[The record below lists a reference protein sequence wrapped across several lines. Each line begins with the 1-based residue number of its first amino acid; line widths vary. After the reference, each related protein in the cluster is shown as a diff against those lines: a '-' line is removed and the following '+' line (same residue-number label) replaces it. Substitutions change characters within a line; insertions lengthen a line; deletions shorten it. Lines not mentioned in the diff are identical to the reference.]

1 MKKCKEQIVKK
12 YKEREKDM
20 GETKLNS
27 DILDNLCYAMSPDV
41 TIKIDKEFS
50 DICKEINDINENKEE
65 NSMYANKIIDIYESR
80 KRSKIRE
87 KYEDEKKEILKE
99 DIFQNL
105 SKQFENQVKEL
116 YKNEFD
122 KEMPYEISALNNLY
136 SKETEIKLKKL
147 DEYLTKELDSLESS
161 LKEVNA
167 QLSLV
172 LVDDVNAYDIT
183 VKILKNYKILNKNGK
198 INA

>member
-1 MKKCKEQIVKK
+1 MAKIN
-12 YKEREKDM
+12 
-20 GETKLNS
+20 LNS
-27 DILDNLCYAMSPDV
+27 DGLCYTIDPDV
-41 TIKIDKEFS
+41 TSKIDKEFS
-50 DICKEINDINENKEE
+50 DVCKKINDINENKEK
-65 NSMYANKIIDIYESR
+65 NSMYVNKIIDIYESR

-105 SKQFENQVKEL
+105 SKQFENQVKGL

-136 SKETEIKLKKL
+136 SKETEIKLKKI
-147 DEYLTKELDSLESS
+147 DEYLNKELDDLHILLE
-161 LKEVNA
+161 EINA

-183 VKILKNYKILNKNGK
+183 VKILKNYGILNKNGK

>member
-1 MKKCKEQIVKK
+1 
-12 YKEREKDM
+12 M
-20 GETKLNS
+20 GEIKLN
-27 DILDNLCYAMSPDV
+27 LDSLDCLYYAMTPNGTV
-41 TIKIDKEFS
+41 HIDKAFS
-50 DICKEINDINENKEE
+50 DISKKINDINENKEE
-65 NSMYANKIIDIYESR
+65 NSMYVNKIIDIYESR
-80 KRSKIRE
+80 RRRKIRE

-122 KEMPYEISALNNLY
+122 KEMPYEISALNSLY
-136 SKETEIKLKKL
+136 SKETEIKLKRL
-147 DEYLTKELDSLESS
+147 DEYLDKELSNLEIM
-161 LKEVNA
+161 LEEINA

-172 LVDDVNAYDIT
+172 SLDDVNTYDRTI
-183 VKILKNYKILNKNGK
+183 KILRKYEILSKNGK

>member
-1 MKKCKEQIVKK
+1 
-12 YKEREKDM
+12 M
-20 GETKLNS
+20 GEISLNTDS
-27 DILDNLCYAMSPDV
+27 FYFTINPDV
-41 TIKIDKEFS
+41 ANKIDKEFS
-50 DICKEINDINENKEE
+50 DICIGINDINKNKEE

-136 SKETEIKLKKL
+136 SKETEIKLKKI
-147 DEYLTKELDSLESS
+147 DEHLNKELDDLHILLE
-161 LKEVNA
+161 EINA

-183 VKILKNYKILNKNGK
+183 VKILKNYEILNKNGK

>member
-1 MKKCKEQIVKK
+1 MVKIN
-12 YKEREKDM
+12 
-20 GETKLNS
+20 LNS
-27 DILDNLCYAMSPDV
+27 DGLCYTIDPD
-41 TIKIDKEFS
+41 IASKIDKEFS

-183 VKILKNYKILNKNGK
+183 VKILKNYEILNKNGK

>member
-1 MKKCKEQIVKK
+1 MAKIN
-12 YKEREKDM
+12 
-20 GETKLNS
+20 LN
-27 DILDNLCYAMSPDV
+27 LDGLCYTIDPDV
-41 TIKIDKEFS
+41 TSKIDKKVNG
-50 DICKEINDINENKEE
+50 ICIRTNDINENKEK
-65 NSMYANKIIDIYESR
+65 NLMYANKIIDIYESR

-105 SKQFENQVKEL
+105 SKQFENQVKGL

-136 SKETEIKLKKL
+136 SKETEIKLKKI
-147 DEYLTKELDSLESS
+147 DEHLNKELDDLHILLE
-161 LKEVNA
+161 EINA
-167 QLSLV
+167 QLGLV

-183 VKILKNYKILNKNGK
+183 VKILKNYGILNKNGK

>member
-1 MKKCKEQIVKK
+1 
-12 YKEREKDM
+12 M
-20 GETKLNS
+20 GEIKLNS
-27 DILDNLCYAMSPDV
+27 DSLDGLYYTINPDV
-41 TIKIDKEFS
+41 DIRIDKEFI
-50 DICKEINDINENKEE
+50 DISKKINDINENKEE

-87 KYEDEKKEILKE
+87 KYEDKKKEILKE

-105 SKQFENQVKEL
+105 SKQFKNQVKEL

-122 KEMPYEISALNNLY
+122 EEMPYEISALNNLY
-136 SKETEIKLKKL
+136 SKETEIELKKL
-147 DEYLTKELDSLESS
+147 DEYLNKELYSLNTL

-167 QLSLV
+167 QLGLV
-172 LVDDVNAYDIT
+172 LINDINVYDTAI
-183 VKILKNYKILNKNGK
+183 KILKNYGILNKNGK